1 MAILGG
7 DYRSM
12 LFGFSTS
19 STLPADNFN
28 SYTTAAVVP
37 STVTPTAHLGPYA
50 VSIAGHV
57 YPVDTSFEPY
67 RREAFR
73 HRTVPAQ
80 RQSINMTNIVGQ
92 GTVNSEGLWRREQ
105 ADWSMGAGQQFLDRK
120 GDSQEARFL
129 NSKGIDV
136 FSTLLQATLLPDT
149 YRKDNGTVT
158 SALLMTRCNDY
169 VITADKP
176 AGTLVIKAYTGTNWS
191 TYITAT
197 FATGSGLTTPTNVYS
212 MDTNNAAVY
221 LATDTGIWYGSVTS
235 GALTF
240 NLFAA
245 NDITTGYTG
254 GYDMISLAND
264 QLIASKNNRL
274 YAFQPRSST
283 GYPNFGAPPSI
294 ADITSNITTITLSG
308 TTATATT
315 KAAHGLSVGQPIV
328 ISGSTST
335 VALHASTAM
344 TLSGGIATVTAAANH
359 GLSSGQTVVI
369 AGSSNSGL
377 NGTYSV
383 INVPTS
389 ITFTIAANTTTAGG
403 TGGTATGSGNYGYN
417 SAWAVASI
425 PTTTTFTFSIGS
437 TASLY
442 AASGQ
447 GGTAVA
453 STIPDMLITHVNPN
467 WVWSGAT
474 DGETQVYFSGYVKGA
489 NNNYGGCIYRSNL
502 QGQST
507 TSVTGI
513 GTVTGSTVVSAFS
526 LNTPVQ
532 ALPMSPDEY
541 PTVIRSYLNFLFI
554 GTNRGVRMAQTL
566 SIYDPTATSTGDLKS
581 GPIIPNILSPLTSPV
596 TDIIGDGRFVWF
608 TWNNYDS
615 VSTGLGRLDLSTF
628 IAGDPLTPAYASD
641 IMVGT
646 TTSPVQGII
655 TSLDWDP
662 ATNVPIMAVAGH
674 GVYAPYATN
683 TTGVW
688 SVSNYVPTG
697 YIQSG
702 IYTFGIPDKKIPVFF
717 DYGVSAGAGKAQASI
732 VMDEHDPDYQGELL
746 LPSVTGNSETE
757 VMIPTNNQAENLSTK
772 MYLTASVAYDG
783 SGNMTHPY
791 SPILYRWTTKAWP
804 AVASETTISV
814 VVQLFS
820 VNRVDGMESFTD
832 PYAEYIYLDTLRR
845 NQQIVQYQE
854 GPITANVIVDQ
865 LDWLPHKRRDNYENG
880 FEGDCV
886 VYLKTIG
893 GYSYYA
899 PSTI

>member
-1 MAILGG
+1 MTVLG
-7 DYRSM
+7 DDLRAM
-12 LFGFSTS
+12 LFGYSQTN
-19 STLPADNFN
+19 TNPADNFN
-28 SYTTAAVVP
+28 SYTVPAPVSSQKAA
-37 STVTPTAHLGPYA
+37 SLGPYA
-50 VSIAGHV
+50 ISIAGHV

-129 NSKGIDV
+129 NSKGVDV
-136 FSTLLQATLLPDT
+136 FNALLQATLLPDT
-149 YRKDNGTVT
+149 YRKDTGTAT
-158 SALLMTRCNDY
+158 SSLLMSRCNDY

-176 AGTLVIKAYTGTNWS
+176 GGTLIVKAYSGTNWS

-197 FATGSGLTTPTNVYS
+197 FTGTAPTTVYS

-221 LATDTGIWYGSVTS
+221 LATDNGIWYGSVAS
-235 GALTF
+235 GALVF
-240 NLFAA
+240 ALFAA

-254 GYDMISLAND
+254 GYDMVSCAND

-294 ADITSNITTITLSG
+294 ADISSNITTISLSG
-308 TTATATT
+308 TTATVTT

-328 ISGSTST
+328 ISGSTAAIS
-335 VALHASTAM
+335 LHASTAM
-344 TLSGGIATVTAAANH
+344 TLSGGIATVTASGNH
-359 GLSSGQTVVI
+359 GLSSGQTVTI

-383 INVPTS
+383 INVPS
-389 ITFTIAANTTTAGG
+389 SVTFTIAANTTTAGG

-417 SAWAVASI
+417 SAWAVATV
-425 PTTTTFTFSIGS
+425 PTPTTFTFSVGS
-437 TASLY
+437 TGSLY
-442 AASGQ
+442 TASGQ
-447 GGTAVA
+447 GGTVIA
-453 STIPDMLITHVNPN
+453 STVPDMLTTHTNPS
-467 WVWSGAT
+467 WVWSSAT
-474 DGETQVYFSGYVKGA
+474 AGETQVYFSGYVKGA
-489 NNNYGGCIYRSNL
+489 NSNYGGCIYRSNL
-502 QGQST
+502 QGSST
-507 TSVTGI
+507 TAASGI
-513 GTVTGSTVVSAFS
+513 GTISGSSVVSAFS

-554 GTNRGVRMAQTL
+554 GTNRGIRMAQTL
-566 SIYDPTATSTGDLKS
+566 SIYDPTATATGDLKS

-596 TDIIGDGRFVWF
+596 SDIIGDGRFVWF
-608 TWNNYDS
+608 TWNNYDL

-646 TTSPVQGII
+646 STSPVQGKI

-688 SVSNYVPTG
+688 NVSKYVASG
-697 YIQSG
+697 FIKSG
-702 IYTFGIPDKKIPVFF
+702 IYTYGIPDKKIPIFF
-717 DYGVSAGAGKAQASI
+717 DYGVAIPGGSAQASI
-732 VMDEHDPDYQGELL
+732 TIDEHDPDSRGEIFLT
-746 LPSVTGNSETE
+746 PVYSNSETE
-757 VMIPTNNQAENLSTK
+757 VSVPGGISLAAENFTTT
-772 MYLTASVAYDG
+772 MYLNSDSGQVA
-783 SGNMTHPY
+783 

-814 VVQLFS
+814 VIQLYS
-820 VNRVDGMESFTD
+820 VNRIDGLEVFTD
-832 PYAEYIYLDTLRR
+832 PYAEYIYLDTIRR
-845 NQQIVQYQE
+845 SQTITQYQE
-854 GPITANVIVDQ
+854 GPIVADVIIDS

-899 PSTI
+899 PNTN